1 MRPILRQEFDES
13 LRDRPLNLWKRYSV
27 MRVKL
32 CLLQHNE
39 WLLFSI
45 IHLVRRHDFSSDLR
59 LNESVITTSEA
70 EESTSICAR
79 QTIMPDSVAEAKSM
93 AIGES

>member
-27 MRVKL
+27 MRVKI
-32 CLLQHNE
+32 CLLQHDE

-45 IHLVRRHDFSSDLR
+45 IWFVVTIFPPISD
-59 LNESVITTSEA
+59 
-70 EESTSICAR
+70 
-79 QTIMPDSVAEAKSM
+79 
-93 AIGES
+93 

>member
-32 CLLQHNE
+32 CLLQHDE
-39 WLLFSI
+39 RLLFSI
-45 IHLVRRHDFSSDLR
+45 IWFVVTIFPPISD
-59 LNESVITTSEA
+59 
-70 EESTSICAR
+70 
-79 QTIMPDSVAEAKSM
+79 
-93 AIGES
+93 